1 MTQQLVRRT
10 VAATAT
16 LAATAALLGTAAP
29 ATSAESAEAAAA
41 PRTKVVVTIKAQGTD
56 LSGTVR
62 SSRRVCKKNRTV
74 LLYLQRGKRGG
85 GNDELF
91 ATDTTEIRKGVGHWE
106 TGNLGFEGKFYAKVK
121 GTPLCKPAV
130 SRTVVAERDD

>member
-1 MTQQLVRRT
+1 MTPSLVRRT
-10 VAATAT
+10 VAATAA
-16 LAATAALLGTAAP
+16 LAASTALLASAAP
-29 ATSAESAEAAAA
+29 ATSAESAAVA
-41 PRTKVVVTIKAQGTD
+41 RTKVVVTIKAQQTD

-91 ATDTTEIRKGVGHWE
+91 ATDTTEMRKGVGHWE